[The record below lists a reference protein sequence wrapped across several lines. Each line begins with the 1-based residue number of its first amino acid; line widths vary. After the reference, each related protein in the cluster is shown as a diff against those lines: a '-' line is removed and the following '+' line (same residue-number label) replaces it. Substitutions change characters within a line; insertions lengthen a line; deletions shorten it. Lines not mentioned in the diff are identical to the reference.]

1 MNNNKSP
8 SYIADA
14 AVLVIEPD
22 LNAWKKLDPILRLY
36 FGFVKHTKTAEQ
48 AKVSFRRFHFNLI
61 IIDSTLLK
69 EFWQALTDN
78 KQQLDTLHTVHSNT
92 RDDIAELCFPLNFI
106 LMSRSNEP
114 ELIIEAMRMGACD
127 FLAKPLLNKDVDQAI
142 NQWQLRLSRK
152 KFAVISDNSNTQ
164 HSLFIGESEIVQNIR
179 QNLYEISLSHH
190 HLLIEGEAGTGKKL
204 VVKQL
209 QLFSTSQSQII
220 NIDCRD
226 PSQIDWHQLTNRCTQ
241 IKLHS
246 YLVITH
252 INLLSIAEQTQLL
265 HLLNSPIFQN
275 NSLLRIISLS
285 QLSLLN
291 LVENKIFLSDLYY
304 RIAVVNISL
313 PSLCQH
319 PEDIVTLVKFFTNNL
334 LRTMENNYDEILS
347 RFQAWQTADF
357 LSLTE
362 HNWPNNAQELKN
374 TVEKCLIQNITP
386 QHYFMQTQQKELERT
401 HDEHDFPIEWSLKKI
416 EKAHILRVMNIYQGN
431 RILTAEHL
439 GVARKTIDRKLKE
452 WKQD

>member
-92 RDDIAELCFPLNFI
+92 RDDITELCFPLSFI
-106 LMSRSNEP
+106 LTSRSNEP

-127 FLAKPLLNKDVDQAI
+127 FIAKPLFHEDVERAI
-142 NQWQLRLSRK
+142 THWQFRLSHK
-152 KFAVISDNSNTQ
+152 KITNITNNCNKQ
-164 HSLFIGESEIVQNIR
+164 HSLFIGESEIIKNIR
-179 QNLYEISLSHH
+179 KNLYEISLNHH
-190 HLLIEGEAGTGKKL
+190 PLLIEGEAGTGKKL
-204 VVKQL
+204 AIKQL
-209 QLFSTSQSQII
+209 ELFSASQSQMI
-220 NIDCRD
+220 NIDCRA
-226 PSQIDWHQLTNRCTQ
+226 PSLIDWHKLANCCTQ
-241 IKLHS
+241 TKLQTF
-246 YLVITH
+246 LVITH
-252 INLLSIAEQTQLL
+252 INLLSITEQTQLL
-265 HLLNSPIFQN
+265 HLLNSTVLKN
-275 NSLLRIISLS
+275 NSLVRLISLS
-285 QLSLLN
+285 QSSLLN
-291 LVENKIFLSDLYY
+291 LVKNKTFLSDLYY

-313 PSLCQH
+313 PPLSQH

-334 LRTMENNYDEILS
+334 LMAMDKNYGQILS
-347 RFQAWQTADF
+347 RFQTWQASDF

-362 HNWPNNAQELKN
+362 HNWPNNTQELKN

-386 QHYFMQTQQKELERT
+386 QHYFMQTQRNELERT
-401 HDEHDFPIEWSLKKI
+401 HNEHDFPIEWSLKKI